1 MHDLEKF
8 LNFSK
13 LSEQLGQAEKISDK
27 EGDTI
32 LSDFSD
38 ISSVMA
44 SCMEFQGFDKT
55 IKLSE
60 YFVL

>member
-1 MHDLEKF
+1 M
-8 LNFSK
+8 NFSK